1 MTRLPFQ
8 KRPKTLP
15 DYWLDRFMDI
25 DSYIANLR
33 SNHTVDVALCWQQV
47 GDSFRFAMSQ
57 YRDDRDAS

>member
-1 MTRLPFQ
+1 MKQLPFQ

-15 DYWLDRFMDI
+15 DNWLDRFMDI
-25 DSYIANLR
+25 DSYIADLR

-47 GDSFRFAMSQ
+47 GDSFCFAMSQ